1 MALHGPKGAH
11 PTKRGWVSAKG
22 ELLKSARLTDQ
33 QIAEW
38 HAKHHSAP
46 APAPAVF
53 AEPEPVVQ
61 TLHEAP
67 VSEYTLSEEEY
78 RYHYNGEEE
87 VHNHEES

>member
-22 ELLKSARLTDQ
+22 ELLKSSRLTDA

-38 HAKHHSAP
+38 HAKHSPVP
-46 APAPAVF
+46 AQAVF
-53 AEPEPVVQ
+53 SEPVPVVQ

-67 VSEYTLSEEEY
+67 VQEYTLSEEEY
-78 RYHYNGEEE
+78 RYHYGEEE
-87 VHNHEES
+87 ILTEPEDE

>member
-22 ELLKSARLTDQ
+22 ELLKSSRLTDA

-38 HAKHHSAP
+38 HAKHSPVP
-46 APAPAVF
+46 AQ
-53 AEPEPVVQ
+53 PVVQ

-67 VSEYTLSEEEY
+67 VQEYTLSEEEY
-78 RYHYNGEEE
+78 RYHYGEEE
-87 VHNHEES
+87 ILTEPEDE